1 MSNGRN
7 DMGMGGGPGGPGGPG
22 PRGGSFDDPS
32 EEDKVV
38 CRLLIPTRLAGAL
51 IGKRGETVN
60 RMRMEFNCEISI
72 PTSTTSERTLRV
84 MSSEHKSVVSCIK
97 AILDE
102 IGEDLRRSGR
112 VMEEEQTE
120 LRLLMHTSHAGYV
133 IGQGG
138 KNIKQLRTDTNC
150 RIIINTEHCPYST
163 DRVCQISGTAEDV
176 MSCVDKVLIMVD
188 ETPIKGEKSRY
199 NANFANDKVD
209 YGGYK
214 SGTRRSDRRFG
225 SGDGR
230 EALEDQRMNY
240 NGNNNNGNGS
250 YNGREDDGQN
260 NRGRY
265 NNNNNRNDRYD
276 ARNGY
281 GNNWD
286 SNDNNTF
293 RSGNF
298 NNNGR
303 YNGSNT
309 NTASNYNNYN
319 NQGFNNGRNNN
330 GYQPKNDFTK
340 SGSGN
345 LSGGGTAEAGNPAG
359 AVLSASLSGGTFSG

>member
-1 MSNGRN
+1 MNNRPNNGMDNRRNGYNDRGNFGNGFDNRGPMGMDNRGYGGGPGGDNQYNSRGGPNGGGYNNNGNRGGPGGPPGGNGMNNGRN

-265 NNNNNRNDRYD
+265 NNNNNRNDRYFWG
-276 ARNGY
+276 A
-281 GNNWD
+281 
-286 SNDNNTF
+286 
-293 RSGNF
+293 
-298 NNNGR
+298 
-303 YNGSNT
+303 
-309 NTASNYNNYN
+309 
-319 NQGFNNGRNNN
+319 
-330 GYQPKNDFTK
+330 K
-340 SGSGN
+340 SGIQN
-345 LSGGGTAEAGNPAG
+345 FFVDSGG
-359 AVLSASLSGGTFSG
+359 L